1 MREMPFLEMKKC
13 FNIENRRYLGSKA
26 RLIDFI
32 HKVVQDNC
40 KNVRSF
46 MDLFA
51 GTGNVGWS
59 FNSKGTSII
68 VNDLLHSNYVSYLAW
83 FGSQKIRK
91 DYLDDLIQS
100 YNQKASFCENYFS
113 KNFSNTY
120 FSELNCKKIGY
131 IRDDIEKQYKR
142 AQLNEREKAYLVT
155 SLLYAMDHIANTVG
169 HYDAYRMN
177 GNLNKE
183 LLLEPLNVP
192 ADGINDNNLIFEED
206 ANELVKKVSA
216 DLVYIDTPYNSRQ
229 YCDAY
234 HLLEN
239 VADWT
244 RPKVYGVAK
253 KMKRDLSLKSAYC
266 SQKAPIFFE
275 DLISHIKAKYILVSY
290 NNMGHKGA
298 GRSQAKMS
306 DDDIINALKKKGK
319 VKIFSTSFN
328 QFTTGKTNIEDHQ
341 ERLFLCLCGTEDN
354 SNQTT
359 SLVDDTGFS
368 KSPLNYTGGKY
379 RLLSQLISH
388 FDSKETTFVDLFG
401 GGFNVG
407 VNVPQNNVVYLDKQK
422 EVTRL
427 IKLIYVTPFD
437 VLINQIES
445 VVSKFNLSDTT
456 KYGYDYYGCKSDS
469 GVGKFNKIGYEL
481 LRDEYNSISTS
492 AHKDLLL
499 LTLIFYSF
507 NNQIRFNASGK
518 FNMPVGKR
526 DFNGCAR
533 NNLKRFSSKIK
544 KKDISFY
551 SFDFEKLENKLNTN
565 CFVYC
570 DPPYFLGTAS
580 YNENDGW
587 TEKDES
593 RLLDFLVRLDKK
605 GIKFALSNLIEHH
618 GKKHNMLINWIAEN
632 HFNTIYIKSK
642 YTNSNYHLKNKT
654 QPSIE
659 VLITNY

>member
-1 MREMPFLEMKKC
+1 MPLLEMKKY

-32 HKVVQDNC
+32 HEVVRDNC

-59 FNSKGTSII
+59 FNSKGTSVI
-68 VNDLLHSNYVSYLAW
+68 VNDLLHSNHASYLAW

-100 YNQKASFCENYFS
+100 YNQKASFCDNYFS

-244 RPKVYGVAK
+244 KPKVYGVAK
-253 KMKRDLSLKSAYC
+253 KMKRDSSLKSAYC

-341 ERLFLCLCGTEDN
+341 ERLFLCLCGTEDD
-354 SNQTT
+354 SNQIT
-359 SLVDDTGFS
+359 SLVDDTVFS

-379 RLLSQLISH
+379 RLLPQLISR

-445 VVSKFNLSDTT
+445 VVSQFNLSDTT

-492 AHKDLLL
+492 VHKDLLL

-507 NNQIRFNASGK
+507 NNQIRFNALGN

-544 KKDISFY
+544 KKEISFY
-551 SFDFEKLENKLNTN
+551 SSDFEKLENKLNTD

-587 TEKDES
+587 TAKDES

-654 QPSIE
+654 QPSVE